1 MTIFGQEGGA
11 SDYQLMMAS
20 LVSKL
25 SSKIRTCDNLCKTST
40 SLIKQT
46 KTLLFKTV
54 AKLSWA
60 VCTTVIT

>member
-40 SLIKQT
+40 SLIKQN
-46 KTLLFKTV
+46 
-54 AKLSWA
+54 
-60 VCTTVIT
+60 